1 MIRFDKAIEQINQ
14 EIKDRDL
21 TMRQL
26 AAAAG
31 VEYEWL
37 VKYAAGKIPHP
48 RIDHFSKLAK
58 YFNEN

>member
-1 MIRFDKAIEQINQ
+1 
-14 EIKDRDL
+14 
-21 TMRQL
+21 MREL